1 MPAEHRIL
9 LLTHDG
15 EPLQVVEEFQN
26 LEYTR
31 TLNEIGWFTMTV
43 PAEFPRALLQPDM
56 LFEIYRKP
64 EGGIEQ
70 LMLVGFLRKWKY
82 FETSRGLDRLRLAG
96 PDQMD
101 LLVRAII
108 GYAAGEPQSDKTD
121 FVDDMI
127 KEIINENK
135 GAGAGLS
142 AEGRFRGYPADQFEI
157 AGDESAAPS
166 ITRRFAWRDMWPV
179 IQELME
185 SSRHA
190 GTNLYIDLVP
200 TGHGKFQVRTYINL
214 RGVDRTVTTGL
225 NPILF
230 SKEAGN
236 LQAPSLEEDW
246 TDEWN
251 YIFGG
256 GQGEGTARLI
266 DTENDLDRI
275 LQSNWNRREKFSD
288 AREED
293 TALGVAQKANQ
304 KMQDKRPLL
313 KFEGELVDT
322 PQTIFGV
329 HWNFG
334 DKVSARY
341 RGLTIDGIVNNYKIR
356 LSDDGEDVSA
366 KLEVDLVTG

>member
-31 TLNEIGWFTMTV
+31 TLNEIGWFKMIV
-43 PAEFPRALLQPDM
+43 PAEFPPAFVKPDM
-56 LFEIYRKP
+56 LFEIWRKP

-70 LMLVGFLRKWKY
+70 LMMVGFLRKWKY
-82 FETSRGLDRLRLAG
+82 FETARGQERLRLAG

-101 LLVRAII
+101 LLPRPII

-121 FVDDMI
+121 FADDMI
-127 KEIINENK
+127 KEIIFENK
-135 GAGAGLS
+135 GAGAGLT
-142 AEGRFRGYPADQFEI
+142 AEGRFRGYDADFFEI
-157 AGDESAAPS
+157 AGDEGAAPS
-166 ITRRFAWRDMWPV
+166 ITRRFAWRDMWAV

-190 GTNLYIDLVP
+190 GIPLYIDVVP
-200 TGHGKFQVRTYINL
+200 TGHAKFQVRTYINL

-251 YIFGG
+251 YVFGG

-275 LQSNWNRREKFSD
+275 LQSQWNRREKFAD

-304 KMQDKRPLL
+304 KMQDKRPIL
-313 KFEGELVDT
+313 KFEGELVDA

-341 RGLTIDGIVNNYKIR
+341 RGLTIDGVVNNYKIS
-356 LSDDGEDVSA
+356 LDDDSEDLSA
-366 KLEVDLVTG
+366 KLEVDFVSG